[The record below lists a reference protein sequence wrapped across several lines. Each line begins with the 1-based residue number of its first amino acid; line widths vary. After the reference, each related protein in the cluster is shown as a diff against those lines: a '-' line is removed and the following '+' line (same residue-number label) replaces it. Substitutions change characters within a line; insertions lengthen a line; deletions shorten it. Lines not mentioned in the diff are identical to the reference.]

1 MSDTESKHT
10 LELKFASEH
19 IDPILRGKK
28 TATIRLP
35 DGDEKWG
42 RYQIGHRLRMFNEDG
57 ERFASADIS
66 DRGYNDAESI
76 VRHGVEGHRDYA
88 DVETFLEAMSEYY
101 PNAIHDPET
110 CYEIVYWEDV
120 YHE

>member
-1 MSDTESKHT
+1 MSEQHSSTHT

-19 IDPILRGKK
+19 IDPILRGEK

-42 RYQIGHRLRMFNEDG
+42 RYQIGHRLRMCNEDG

-76 VRHGVEGHRDYA
+76 VVYGVDGHRDYPNV
-88 DVETFLEAMSEYY
+88 DTFIEAMYEYY
-101 PNAIHDPET
+101 PDAIIDPDT
-110 CYEIVYWEDV
+110 CFEIIYWEDV
-120 YHE
+120 QE